1 MGSLAGVVGYLV
13 GIGCLSPQERTSSRE
28 VFPVGDRIV
37 IWFDQTG
44 AQPPVSLITG
54 RDYDSTVDEE
64 FSCGGE
70 AP

>member
-1 MGSLAGVVGYLV
+1 
-13 GIGCLSPQERTSSRE
+13 

-37 IWFDQTG
+37 IWFDQTC
-44 AQPPVSLITG
+44 AQPLVSLITG